1 MYAQEYTNSIQD
13 YTTHFDYRFEAY
25 DTHNHIP
32 HPKDCSLVTFRGHRV
47 LKTLI
52 RCHFS
57 PALSTDQRYVYS
69 GSHDGK
75 IYVWNMDG
83 TQKTTI
89 DVLAATKN
97 SRPNRGDYSA
107 YAYDGDEQSGTWKTI
122 VRDCSWH
129 PSAPVIAATSWNGW
143 DHQLGTC
150 SVHSWTD
157 GVDDDEVSYDK
168 DGVYDSATGTKR
180 SLGSTPMG
188 ARVNARLD
196 HDDRFYARRNPEL
209 APPSRAQRMRTRWL
223 RTLAGNRDDDDD

>member
-1 MYAQEYTNSIQD
+1 M
-13 YTTHFDYRFEAY
+13 
-25 DTHNHIP
+25 
-32 HPKDCSLVTFRGHRV
+32 

-83 TQKTTI
+83 TEKATI

-97 SRPNRGDYSA
+97 SRSRSDYSA
-107 YAYDGDEQSGTWKTI
+107 YAYDGEGNGTWKTI

-157 GVDDDEVSYDK
+157 GADDDEVSHDQ
-168 DGVYDSATGTKR
+168 DGIFCNATGQKR

-188 ARVNARLD
+188 ARVNARLE
-196 HDDRFYARRNPEL
+196 HDERFYARRTPEM
-209 APPSRAQRMRTRWL
+209 APSGRAQRL
-223 RTLAGNRDDDDD
+223 RNRLLRNLPGNFADEDDE